1 MSTEVSIFEND
12 LPVEHRATQELSE
25 LAKSLLGNRTV
36 YTNRR
41 IVVKKGTFRKLI
53 NGDETGNRLEGPLNV
68 IIVNALP
75 GISRQFYA
83 NEYDPEAEATLPDCY
98 SNLGEVPEKSATN
111 IQSANCATCPRNVD
125 GPKGRECKF
134 QRRIA
139 VILEGD
145 PSGDV
150 YQFNLGSKSIF
161 GKAEGKLFP
170 FEAYLKHLVSHG
182 ESIDRVVTSICID
195 DNVDYAK
202 VFFKA
207 ERHLRPEEEQVA
219 IRAGTSRDAKN
230 VVSLSVASASSD
242 NTEKLAK
249 PQASSDE
256 PVKRASAKP
265 TVPPVEEKKLSDVVS
280 AWSDE

>member
-53 NGDETGNRLEGPLNV
+53 NGDESGNRLEGPLNV

-83 NEYDPEAEATLPDCY
+83 AEYDPEAEASLPDCY

-111 IQSANCATCPRNVD
+111 PQSANCATCPRNVD

-139 VILEGD
+139 VVLEGD
-145 PSGDV
+145 PNGDV

-207 ERHLRPEEEQVA
+207 ERHLTPQEEEVA
-219 IRAGTSRDAKN
+219 TRAGASRDAKN
-230 VVSLSVASASSD
+230 VISLSVGQTDGAKKLSSPSKA
-242 NTEKLAK
+242 E
-249 PQASSDE
+249 SDE
-256 PVKRASAKP
+256 PVKRQSAKP
-265 TVPPVEEKKLSDVVS
+265 TVAPVEEKKLSDVVS
-280 AWSDE
+280 AWSEE